1 MKTDSS
7 MIPKYILESVDK
19 LSSKQKEKFWAEY
32 NNNSKKILTAYLL
45 WLIGFHHL
53 YLNRFFT
60 QFLYL
65 MTLGGFLIW
74 ALFDLLF
81 MPKII
86 SEYNKNA
93 AQEALRTAKLM
104 SGEKHRV
111 FVSANS

>member
-1 MKTDSS
+1 
-7 MIPKYILESVDK
+7 
-19 LSSKQKEKFWAEY
+19 
-32 NNNSKKILTAYLL
+32 
-45 WLIGFHHL
+45 
-53 YLNRFFT
+53 
-60 QFLYL
+60 
-65 MTLGGFLIW
+65 
-74 ALFDLLF
+74 